1 MRARPRIQSPGLI
14 FHLCARGTRRAD
26 IYLTDEDRCHFLRL
40 LERACTTDGLLCH
53 AYCLMGNHYH
63 LLAETPTGAL
73 SQAMHRINSGYA
85 KHFNQE
91 HETEGHL
98 FERRY
103 RSWVM
108 GSQERAMEAVRYIVR
123 NPVRAG
129 LCVSPAGW
137 PWSSHV
143 ATAGDGPAPP
153 FLTVGTV
160 QGWFGADAVQAV
172 ENYRAYVDA
181 GVDAP
186 SERPPL
192 ERLLRSQTL
201 PEIAVANRKYGYSL
215 REISSFVGLS
225 PATLSRRLRDAES
238 ETLAS
243 GTGVSQQT
251 TALLSREAV
260 LDRRPAAG
268 DV

>member
-14 FHLCARGTRRAD
+14 FHLSARGTRRAD
-26 IYLTDEDRCHFLRL
+26 IYLTDNDRHHFLRL
-40 LERACTTDGLLCH
+40 LERACTTDGLVCH

-73 SQAMHRINSGYA
+73 SKAMHRLNSGYA
-85 KHFNQE
+85 KHFNQV
-91 HETEGHL
+91 HEREGHL

-103 RSWVM
+103 RSWIM

-123 NPVRAG
+123 NPIRAG
-129 LCVSPAGW
+129 LCAYPADW

-143 ATAGDGPAPP
+143 ATAGERPAPP

-160 QGWFGADAVQAV
+160 QGWFGAAASQAV

-186 SERPPL
+186 SRRPPL
-192 ERLLRSQTL
+192 ERILRSQTL
-201 PEIAVANRKYGYSL
+201 PEIALANRTYGYSL

-225 PATLSRRLRDAES
+225 PATLSRRLRDAER

-243 GTGVSQQT
+243 GSGVSAT
-251 TALLSREAV
+251 E
-260 LDRRPAAG
+260 P
-268 DV
+268 

>member
-1 MRARPRIQSPGLI
+1 
-14 FHLCARGTRRAD
+14 
-26 IYLTDEDRCHFLRL
+26 
-40 LERACTTDGLLCH
+40 
-53 AYCLMGNHYH
+53 MGNHYH

-103 RSWVM
+103 QSWVM

-172 ENYRAYVDA
+172 ETTARTWTLVSTRRSSGHRLSDSSAR
-181 GVDAP
+181 
-186 SERPPL
+186 RP
-192 ERLLRSQTL
+192 
-201 PEIAVANRKYGYSL
+201 SL
-215 REISSFVGLS
+215 R
-225 PATLSRRLRDAES
+225 LR
-238 ETLAS
+238 
-243 GTGVSQQT
+243 
-251 TALLSREAV
+251 
-260 LDRRPAAG
+260 
-268 DV
+268 

>member
-1 MRARPRIQSPGLI
+1 
-14 FHLCARGTRRAD
+14 
-26 IYLTDEDRCHFLRL
+26 
-40 LERACTTDGLLCH
+40 
-53 AYCLMGNHYH
+53 MGNHYH

-73 SQAMHRINSGYA
+73 SKAMHRLNSGYA

-103 RSWVM
+103 RSWIM
-108 GSQERAMEAVRYIVR
+108 GNQERAMEAVRYIVR

-129 LCVSPAGW
+129 LCASPADW
-137 PWSSHV
+137 LWSSHL
-143 ATAGDGPAPP
+143 ATAGAGPAPP

-160 QGWFGADAVQAV
+160 QGWFGAEAAQAV
-172 ENYRAYVDA
+172 VNYRAYVDA
-181 GVDAP
+181 GVDAA

-201 PEIAVANRKYGYSL
+201 SEIAVANREYRYSL
-215 REISSFVGLS
+215 REISTFVGLS
-225 PATLSRRLRDAES
+225 PATLSRRLRER

-243 GTGVSQQT
+243 GTGVSAT
-251 TALLSREAV
+251 E
-260 LDRRPAAG
+260 P
-268 DV
+268 

>member
-14 FHLCARGTRRAD
+14 FHLSARGTRRAD
-26 IYLTDEDRCHFLRL
+26 IYLTDNDRHHFLRL
-40 LERACTTDGLLCH
+40 LERACTTDGLVCH

-73 SQAMHRINSGYA
+73 SKAMHRLNSGYA
-85 KHFNQE
+85 KHFNQV
-91 HETEGHL
+91 HEREGHL

-103 RSWVM
+103 RSWIM

-129 LCVSPAGW
+129 LCAYPADW

-143 ATAGDGPAPP
+143 ATAGERPAPR

-160 QGWFGADAVQAV
+160 QGWFGAEASQAA

-186 SERPPL
+186 SGPRPL
-192 ERLLRSQTL
+192 SGFSARRRS
-201 PEIAVANRKYGYSL
+201 PR
-215 REISSFVGLS
+215 
-225 PATLSRRLRDAES
+225 SR
-238 ETLAS
+238 
-243 GTGVSQQT
+243 
-251 TALLSREAV
+251 
-260 LDRRPAAG
+260 
-268 DV
+268 

>member
-1 MRARPRIQSPGLI
+1 MSRKHRVQVSGVAY
-14 FHLCARGTRRAD
+14 HVTARGNVRQD
-26 IYLTDEDRCHFLRL
+26 IYLDDEDRETFLGFL
-40 LERACTTDGLLCH
+40 AQACEREHLICH

-73 SQAMHRINSGYA
+73 SKAMHRLNSGYA
-85 KHFNQE
+85 KHFNRE

-103 RSWVM
+103 QSWIM

-129 LCVSPAGW
+129 LCTCPADW
-137 PWSSHV
+137 PWSSHM
-143 ATAGDGPAPP
+143 ATAGDRPAPP

-160 QGWFGADAVQAV
+160 QGWFGAEAGQAV

-192 ERLLRSQTL
+192 ERVLLSQTL

-215 REISSFVGLS
+215 REISSVVGLS
-225 PATLSRRLRDAES
+225 PATLSRRLRDAER

-243 GTGVSQQT
+243 GTGVSAIEQ
-251 TALLSREAV
+251 
-260 LDRRPAAG
+260 
-268 DV
+268 